1 MPANWLFCSFPF
13 PDPPRKSLPDKQTKK
28 IKRCPSPQN
37 FAPSR
42 LPKNSLGHPFSKL
55 NELPNAVARFSK
67 VNQSVDLRK
76 ASEKTKASPEI
87 KLFFCPHC
95 GGGIEVADMQCR
107 VFRHCVLKNE
117 GILVNPHASK
127 EELDILLEQD
137 LIYGCGKPFR
147 IDQNGVPVVCE
158 YI

>member
-13 PDPPRKSLPDKQTKK
+13 PDPTRKSLPDKQIKK
-28 IKRCPSPQN
+28 IKQ
-37 FAPSR
+37 SR
-42 LPKNSLGHPFSKL
+42 LPKNSLKP
-55 NELPNAVARFSK
+55 NELPDAVARFSK
-67 VNQSVDLRK
+67 VNQSVDWPK
-76 ASEKTKASPEI
+76 ASEKTPNQVSFAKASPEI

-107 VFRHCVLKNE
+107 VFRHCVLKNK

-127 EELDILLEQD
+127 EELDILLRQD